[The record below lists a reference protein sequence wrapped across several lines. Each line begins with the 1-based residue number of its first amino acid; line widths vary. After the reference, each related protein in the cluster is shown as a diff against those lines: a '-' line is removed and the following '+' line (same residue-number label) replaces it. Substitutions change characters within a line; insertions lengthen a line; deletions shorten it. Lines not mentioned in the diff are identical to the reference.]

1 MTTGNKRDRGF
12 FHKNVNTIP
21 SVGVLFFVLSG
32 HCDGLV
38 RTLQLQALGRHQIL
52 RKTSHTVP
60 VLLRDML
67 NDDDFL
73 AVDAEN
79 EPMVNP
85 EVASLKRELLIM
97 STKTN
102 RGFQAKTADR
112 DAIKDIIYELS
123 RFNSSKNP
131 ARGYYDNADTV
142 EYDDDS
148 DAISGK
154 WTLIYTDAP
163 DITSL
168 DTSRNPL
175 ATAKLGRIGQE
186 CSPPYIK
193 NVIEWLRPD
202 WAGDFPFSGSAESR
216 VLQKVVTLA
225 SASPSKPML
234 VDLKVGGLELESG
247 YPTQSSTTND
257 GLQDLVQRVQDQ
269 GLPAG
274 LLSLQPLD
282 LKGPWNPPFGRFE
295 ILYVDKD
302 IRIIRTG
309 QNYLAAN
316 QRIQN
321 FEDEWF

>member
-1 MTTGNKRDRGF
+1 MTGNERDRGI
-12 FHKNVNTIP
+12 FHKIFNTTHSI
-21 SVGVLFFVLSG
+21 GVLVFALFG
-32 HCDGLV
+32 HCDGFV
-38 RTLQLQALGRHQIL
+38 RTVQLQSLGRHQMLRDLTRNLPFLL
-52 RKTSHTVP
+52 RKEITG
-60 VLLRDML
+60 
-67 NDDDFL
+67 NDFSAMDTED
-73 AVDAEN
+73 
-79 EPMVNP
+79 EPMVKP
-85 EVASLKRELLIM
+85 EVARLKRELLIM

-123 RFNSSKNP
+123 RFNPSKNP

-142 EYDDDS
+142 EYDNDS

-154 WTLIYTDAP
+154 WTLTYTDAP

-202 WAGDFPFSGSAESR
+202 WAGNFPFSGSAESR

-234 VDLKVGGLELESG
+234 VDLNVGGLELESG

-257 GLQDLVQRVQDQ
+257 GLKDLIQRVQDQ

-321 FEDEWF
+321 FKDEWF